1 MQPRDADSIS
11 FLQVS
16 DTRAE
21 RHHNTSTFM
30 SGDKWRSRFDRP
42 IAIGRVQVGMTH
54 AGRDD
59 LD

>member
-11 FLQVS
+11 FLYVS
-16 DTRAE
+16 DTRAQ
-21 RHHNTSTFM
+21 RHHDTSTFM
-30 SGDKWRSRFDRP
+30 PRDKWRSRFDRP
-42 IAIGRVQVGMTH
+42 IAIGGVQVGVTY